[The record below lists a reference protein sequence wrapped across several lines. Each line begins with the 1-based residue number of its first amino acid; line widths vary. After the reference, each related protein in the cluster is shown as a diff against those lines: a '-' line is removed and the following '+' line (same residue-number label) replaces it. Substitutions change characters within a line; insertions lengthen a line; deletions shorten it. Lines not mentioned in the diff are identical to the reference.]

1 MNKKLKTQSFNREW
15 PAQYTAVI
23 KELRGTEAVLDEL
36 LDDHDRL
43 AKAISFWRAKSPEK
57 TLEFRNMADE
67 LEIEITEIIKQKLC

>member
-1 MNKKLKTQSFNREW
+1 MNKRLKTHSFNREW

-43 AKAISFWRAKSPEK
+43 IKAISFWGGKSPEK
-57 TLEFRNMADE
+57 TLEFRTMADE